1 MTTISET
8 PSPSRKP
15 SPSRPVVIQ
24 GLRRAGNILT
34 PKGKLVPAI
43 QQSILNISGGGSGGE
58 SSSNTSFEIDGIE
71 KERRFSDGSNNN
83 TLAFSFRKKF
93 QEVKDASISIAR
105 RRSLNFKSAPPG
117 LRGRNNVELPLSRSS
132 SDLLRPTIVHANSAP
147 ETSLSIGLMATSV
160 PSPHTHASLLSNLH
174 LHHNHNPTAEEDPS
188 SSNKSKMDIVVPLL
202 LQQGTPMTKVSAK
215 KQSRSVFRLDPD
227 QGQIRWE
234 SKRRGIGKV
243 FSLIPFISI

>member
-8 PSPSRKP
+8 PSAPRKP
-15 SPSRPVVIQ
+15 SPTRPVVIR

-43 QQSILNISGGGSGGE
+43 QQSILDLGGGDDP
-58 SSSNTSFEIDGIE
+58 SSSELTDVE
-71 KERRFSDGSNNN
+71 KQRRFSDGSSNN
-83 TLAFSFRKKF
+83 TLASSFRKKF
-93 QEVKDASISIAR
+93 QEVKDASISIAST
-105 RRSLNFKSAPPG
+105 RSLNFKSG
-117 LRGRNNVELPLSRSS
+117 LRGGSIDLPLSRST
-132 SDLLRPTIVHANSAP
+132 SDLHRPNFIHASTAP

-174 LHHNHNPTAEEDPS
+174 LHHHHSSEVEEDPS

-215 KQSRSVFRLDPD
+215 KQSKSVFRLDPD

-234 SKRRGIGKV
+234 SKRRGIGE
-243 FSLIPFISI
+243 LFILLLPITSTSNY